1 MFALVDDTW
10 IWSNR
15 TAGVLLDAAGT
26 LTFEA
31 VFDIIFS
38 TLVFSDGR
46 DDVFVASFVFF
57 SQFDEWE
64 TFEFALFLFD

>member
-1 MFALVDDTW
+1 M
-10 IWSNR
+10 
-15 TAGVLLDAAGT
+15 DAAGT

-57 SQFDEWE
+57 SPFDEWE